1 MIPQFRVLTKV
12 KKLRE
17 ERAERALEAAR
28 ATLRKAVERA
38 EALSAEAE
46 ESTRTLGDRE
56 RALYDTILKKVVGM
70 GAVDDVKDQVL
81 ALMNEH
87 QALLDRR
94 DRAWEHVARC
104 EAKVAEARVEL
115 RRRQADVEKIVTI
128 TDELVAA
135 DLAEKTQKEE
145 IEIEDLFS
153 RPRKPDVEPVAKE
166 AAA

>member
-1 MIPQFRVLTKV
+1 MIPQFRVLIKV

-17 ERAERALEAAR
+17 ERAERALQAAR
-28 ATLRKAVERA
+28 ATLQKAIDRA
-38 EALSAEAE
+38 EALTREAE

-56 RALYDTILKKVVGM
+56 RALYAQILMQVVGM
-70 GAVDDVKDQVL
+70 GDVDDVKEQVL

-104 EAKVAEARVEL
+104 EAKVVEARAEL

-135 DLAEKTQKEE
+135 DLAEKTAKEE

-153 RPRKPDVEPVAKE
+153 RPKKPEVKAATEE
-166 AAA
+166 AA

>member
-38 EALSAEAE
+38 EALTAEAE
-46 ESTRTLGDRE
+46 ESTRTLGERE
-56 RALYDTILKKVVGM
+56 RALYAAILMKVVGM
-70 GAVDDVKDQVL
+70 GDVDDVKEQVL
-81 ALMNEH
+81 ALMNDH

-104 EAKVAEARVEL
+104 EAKVNEARVEL

-128 TDELVAA
+128 TDQLVQA
-135 DLAEKTQKEE
+135 DLEEKTAKEE

-153 RPRKPDVEPVAKE
+153 RPRKPGVETVSE
-166 AAA
+166 GAA